1 MKNRIISI
9 SLAVILAFSVLLT
22 FAGCGDNNYPVEV
35 ANFVIKSEPENIVVL
50 DPSTA
55 DIISY
60 IGYDVKMVG
69 RSDEVN
75 QSFLSIVPSV
85 GSASSPDADEI
96 INSGATVVFAGEN
109 LDDTVKQTLQSND
122 IMVITM
128 SQAETSEQLGTNY
141 LTLGKILGGKVTGSE
156 KGSKAYADLLE
167 EMNEVKTTVNESSQ
181 SAVLNTVCYLYYEDN
196 NLKLMTNGTYGD
208 MLLGYTGAVNVAVN
222 IEENE
227 VDVNTLKVANP
238 NYVFYADDAT
248 LQAIQSDSIL
258 SGLTAV
264 KTGKTLMVTQDEMTR
279 QGYTAIETLNKMVNF
294 MFPDLFKSEATPDE
308 AVKSAVDTTSAQT
321 TATEANATTATN
333 ATNATAAS
341 VADQYKIDLSNNL
354 SLKYEDDNNNV
365 KIMQKRLY
373 DLGYVT
379 DAENVTGYYGD
390 VSKQA
395 VTDFQKNNGINAT
408 GTADNATL
416 FKMFSEDAVK
426 AK

>member
-128 SQAETSEQLGTNY
+128 SQAETSEQLGTNNCGKSISEQ
-141 LTLGKILGGKVTGSE
+141 LGVG
-156 KGSKAYADLLE
+156 
-167 EMNEVKTTVNESSQ
+167 N
-181 SAVLNTVCYLYYEDN
+181 
-196 NLKLMTNGTYGD
+196 
-208 MLLGYTGAVNVAVN
+208 
-222 IEENE
+222 
-227 VDVNTLKVANP
+227 
-238 NYVFYADDAT
+238 DDR
-248 LQAIQSDSIL
+248 SI
-258 SGLTAV
+258 
-264 KTGKTLMVTQDEMTR
+264 
-279 QGYTAIETLNKMVNF
+279 
-294 MFPDLFKSEATPDE
+294 
-308 AVKSAVDTTSAQT
+308 
-321 TATEANATTATN
+321 
-333 ATNATAAS
+333 
-341 VADQYKIDLSNNL
+341 
-354 SLKYEDDNNNV
+354 
-365 KIMQKRLY
+365 
-373 DLGYVT
+373 
-379 DAENVTGYYGD
+379 
-390 VSKQA
+390 SKQLG
-395 VTDFQKNNGINAT
+395 VTPGDSSITEQNNKNILT
-408 GTADNATL
+408 ISCSHVRTSVL
-416 FKMFSEDAVK
+416 HYSV
-426 AK
+426 